1 MKLVPFSIESS
12 FRLVGNLNPELL
24 RDSID
29 SITYKYGTSPATPW
43 TMFGQV
49 AAIAPESGVQPMSLG
64 GGAAIESAFQTLFD
78 QVRQIEFMAQSV
90 VHPEVSVT
98 PIALYRES
106 RQTA

>member
-1 MKLVPFSIESS
+1 VPFDADRS

-24 RDSID
+24 RDNID
-29 SITYKYGTSPATPW
+29 SITYKYGTSPSTPW

-49 AAIAPESGVQPMSLG
+49 AAIPADAGWQPMSLV
-64 GGAAIESAFQTLFD
+64 GGAAIEGAFHNLFD
-78 QVRQIEFMAQSV
+78 QMRQIEVMAQSV
-90 VHPEVSVT
+90 VYPEVSVT